1 MNRAL
6 LRLVFVCITTL
17 GATFASAQN
26 LLLGATVTDTC
37 ASCPQAQFGPP
48 GAITD
53 GDVKTNRNLG
63 GGAPGSFMISLAKP
77 IALGRVVLLPN
88 MTPNGQ
94 VSFEIQ
100 TSTNPSGTTGTWT
113 SHGGTV
119 SREWADK
126 LAIDVPLNPQTTGV
140 RMVKV
145 IVHKSPAWVSLYE
158 VEGYSSP
165 NPGLLLL
172 LILPPLLVAG
182 GLLYRRRWGKGDLPK
197 TTLSN
202 SRHVALYSAYVSCIG
217 LALVVLSEQI
227 TFLDSG
233 DFFRTVAFML
243 THPLDGTGRLW
254 EFRPEGF
261 QRPDHF
267 ESGVFFFGLFGY
279 LQQWTSGIYFDVRWQ
294 SISAKVLLLW
304 LGHLMAVRIAALVG
318 LRLLGQAFV
327 FSMISMVLFQA
338 HNIGVLKS
346 FYNEYATLL
355 GCVVLVL
362 GLLTGP
368 GTQRALLIVLGA
380 FLFGISKV
388 QFFYVPALV
397 LVCLAWQRLRLQL
410 PLSRPMIAALLCVQ
424 TICVLPS
431 LHNPYQQLNYH
442 HATYY
447 GAYLLLSPDELRDLG
462 LNAAQVDC
470 VGLDAWGNKAAGP
483 GGSTARRENHSC
495 FGKQTLKL
503 HDVLS
508 PYLQHP
514 TLLWR
519 LAAYALPHHFT
530 VQYFHVFKELRYI
543 VPADRISFGYGR
555 WLVQLSELRDAY
567 VTRAWP
573 LLVAAG
579 LLAGL
584 LRLPGALW
592 LGTAS
597 LFLALFIPSQ
607 MVVSL
612 LGEGIRDLSKHLW
625 AAQLALDLLTI
636 LVATQIALLLR
647 QWLPD
652 RRKALREQVGSV

>member
-1 MNRAL
+1 MS
-6 LRLVFVCITTL
+6 
-17 GATFASAQN
+17 AS
-26 LLLGATVTDTC
+26 
-37 ASCPQAQFGPP
+37 
-48 GAITD
+48 
-53 GDVKTNRNLG
+53 
-63 GGAPGSFMISLAKP
+63 
-77 IALGRVVLLPN
+77 
-88 MTPNGQ
+88 
-94 VSFEIQ
+94 
-100 TSTNPSGTTGTWT
+100 
-113 SHGGTV
+113 
-119 SREWADK
+119 SR
-126 LAIDVPLNPQTTGV
+126 
-140 RMVKV
+140 
-145 IVHKSPAWVSLYE
+145 
-158 VEGYSSP
+158 
-165 NPGLLLL
+165 
-172 LILPPLLVAG
+172 
-182 GLLYRRRWGKGDLPK
+182 
-197 TTLSN
+197 

-397 LVCLAWQRLRLQL
+397 LA
-410 PLSRPMIAALLCVQ
+410 LSGVATAASPVAIEPTDDCGAALRPDDLCPALRSTTLTSSS
-424 TICVLPS
+424 TITTPPTTVPTCCSHP
-431 LHNPYQQLNYH
+431 
-442 HATYY
+442 T
-447 GAYLLLSPDELRDLG
+447 ELRDLG